1 MESSLNL
8 LATGI
13 QQHAFTVHDPY
24 IFAQDIGT
32 GKCLVAGN
40 SGAHPAEGAP
50 HPGASPGGALL
61 TDPPERLPHR
71 SPPRRER
78 DRRGPSTDASLVVSD
93 RQTAESRYLVRES
106 ETVCVI
112 ITNHSNTVTGSGPK
126 IQN

>member
-13 QQHAFTVHDPY
+13 QQHAFTAHDPY
-24 IFAQDIGT
+24 IFAQDIGI

-61 TDPPERLPHR
+61 TDPPGE
-71 SPPRRER
+71 
-78 DRRGPSTDASLVVSD
+78 ASLQEPSAPGT
-93 RQTAESRYLVRES
+93 R
-106 ETVCVI
+106 
-112 ITNHSNTVTGSGPK
+112 
-126 IQN
+126 